1 MSRIK
6 RGTITKKRHKRVLKR
21 AKGFYGQRSKIFR
34 RAQETVLRA
43 MEYSF
48 KSRKFR
54 KRDFRALFIT
64 RINAACSVYGI
75 PYNMFI
81 SGLKKSNI
89 QLNRKMLSQLAI
101 FEPKAFEKLIEI
113 SKK

>member
-1 MSRIK
+1 MSRVK
-6 RGTITKKRHKRVLKR
+6 RGIVTKKRHKRVLKR

-48 KSRKFR
+48 KSRKLR

-64 RINAACSVYGI
+64 RINAACSAHGI
-75 PYNMFI
+75 SYNVFI
-81 SGLKKSNI
+81 NGLKKSNV

-101 FEPKAFEKLIEI
+101 FEPKAFEKLIGI

>member
-6 RGTITKKRHKRVLKR
+6 RGIITKKRHKRVLKR
-21 AKGFYGQRSKIFR
+21 AKGFYAQRSKIFR
-34 RAQETVLRA
+34 RAQETILRA
-43 MEYSF
+43 MEFAF

-64 RINAACSVYGI
+64 RINAACSAFGV
-75 PYNMFI
+75 PYNLFMN
-81 SGLKKSNI
+81 GLKKSNI

-101 FEPKAFEKLIEI
+101 FEPKAFEKLVEI